1 MHEIKAHEKE
11 EKDRKKK
18 KDLFLTEYMK
28 LLGNNSWPFF
38 SWLVEI
44 KKHLHIFNSEGF
56 TESDFSDSPR
66 KWAKTVY

>member
-28 LLGNNSWPFF
+28 LLGNNS
-38 SWLVEI
+38 
-44 KKHLHIFNSEGF
+44 
-56 TESDFSDSPR
+56 
-66 KWAKTVY
+66 